1 MRNFDFHTFVMFA
14 GISIIIL
21 AIIGVIVV
29 GPVVAHT
36 TQEEVTLTVTE
47 KIVKRSNNNQDKY
60 IIFTSEGEVL
70 QNTDT
75 IYLFKFNSSD
85 VYGKIEVG
93 KTYKFK
99 VYGFRIQFLS
109 MYRNIIDVPVEV
121 KKKNKDTKKEKQ

>member
-1 MRNFDFHTFVMFA
+1 MFA